1 MVWTAAATVVCLSL
15 VGCAPRTGADA
26 DPASADSIAASAN
39 AAGIAPELVFTTEVD
54 GFDLAAQSVGLGAA
68 DGMTATWFNA
78 DTGSM
83 LTIRSD
89 FGELTEESCIAVPL
103 WDAPSE
109 TVSCADEDGIWHRS
123 GGDTHEYVAVRDGA
137 LIWVS
142 GMDGTSQ
149 EDLLT
154 AAQNVRVPSEA
165 ELEQLF
171 ADVPP
176 GPGEPV
182 ERGDLP
188 ENGDGAPSN
197 PTGPGG

>member
-15 VGCAPRTGADA
+15 AGCAPRTGAGADA
-26 DPASADSIAASAN
+26 ASPDSIAAFAS
-39 AAGIAPELVFTTEVD
+39 AAGIAPELVFTTEVE
-54 GFDLAAQSVGLGAA
+54 GYDLATQSVGLGAA
-68 DGMTATWFNA
+68 DGMTATWFNGS
-78 DTGSM
+78 TGAM

-89 FGELTEESCIAVPL
+89 FGELTEQSCTQTPL
-103 WDAPSE
+103 WDAPGV
-109 TVSCADEDGIWHRS
+109 TVTCAGENGMWHRS

-142 GMDGTSQ
+142 GMEGASQ

-154 AAQNVRVPSEA
+154 AARNVRVPSEA

-171 ADVPP
+171 SDVPP
-176 GPGEPV
+176 GPGQPV

-188 ENGDGAPSN
+188 ENGDGAPVD
-197 PTGPGG
+197 PIGPGG